1 MLTIGHVW
9 EGLTGKKLEPTLA
22 EKVQFTTVV
31 VDSRLAQAGSLFV
44 ALKGEHGDGHNYVA
58 DAFSRG
64 AAAAIVA
71 RRVEPCTV
79 QIDTKRDPKAA
90 LAQID
95 GQPLCIKVPD
105 TLKALQDIAA
115 HWRKRFEV
123 RVIGVT
129 GSTGKTSTKETI
141 YSVLSRAFHT
151 LKSPGNYNN
160 EIGLPLAL
168 LELDGTQEKAVLE
181 MGMYAL
187 GEIRELAEIAQPQ
200 VGVVTNVGPSHM
212 ERLGSIEAIA
222 QAKAELVEAL
232 PPGGV
237 AILNG
242 DDPRVREMAGKT
254 PAQVLFYGLAQDCHF
269 RASEIESRGLEGI
282 RFRLHYG
289 EESSFVKIP
298 LLGRHS
304 VHAALAAVAVGAVEG
319 EPWDK
324 ILERLQNIT
333 AQLRLIAYP
342 GVNGSTVID
351 DTYNSSPDSALA
363 ALNLLAELEGRK
375 IAVLGDMLELGSY
388 EETGHRIVGRRAGE
402 VVDVL
407 IAVGPRAKLIAQ
419 EAGGQPQVTAVETN
433 AQASEILG
441 RILAPG
447 DVVLVKGSRDLKTEE
462 IVNQIMRR

>member
-9 EGLTGKKLEPTLA
+9 EGLTAKKLEPTLA
-22 EKVQFTTVV
+22 EKVKFTTVV
-31 VDSRLAQAGSLFV
+31 VNSRLAQAGSLFI
-44 ALKGEHGDGHNYVA
+44 ALRGEHEDGHNFVG

-79 QIDTKRDPKAA
+79 QIDTKGDPKAT
-90 LAQID
+90 LAQVD

-115 HWRKRFEV
+115 YWRKKFEV

-129 GSTGKTSTKETI
+129 GSTGKTTTKETI
-141 YSVLSRAFHT
+141 YSVLSRAFST

-160 EIGLPLAL
+160 EIGLPLTL
-168 LELDGTQEKAVLE
+168 LELDGTREKAILE

-187 GEIRELAEIAQPQ
+187 GEIRELAVIAQPQ
-200 VGVVTNVGPSHM
+200 VGVVTNVGPSHL
-212 ERLGSIEAIA
+212 ERLGSLEAIA

-232 PPGGV
+232 PTDGV

-254 PAQVLFYGLAQDCHF
+254 SAQVLFYGLAEDCHF
-269 RASEIESRGLEGI
+269 RATEIESRGLEGV
-282 RFRLHYG
+282 RFCLHHG

-298 LLGRHS
+298 ILGRHS
-304 VHAALAAVAVGAVEG
+304 VHAALSAAAAGAVEG
-319 EPWDK
+319 QPWDK
-324 ILERLQNIT
+324 ILEGLQDIT

-351 DTYNSSPDSALA
+351 DTYNSNPDSALA
-363 ALNLLAELEGRK
+363 ALNLLSEFEGRK

-388 EETGHRIVGRRAGE
+388 EETGHKIVGRRAGE

-407 IAVGPRAKLIAQ
+407 ITVGPRAKIIAQ
-419 EAGGQPQVTAVETN
+419 EAGGRPEVTALETN
-433 AQASEILG
+433 AQALEVLNKILT
-441 RILAPG
+441 PG
-447 DVVLVKGSRDLKTEE
+447 DIVLVKGSRALKMEE
-462 IVNQIMRR
+462 VVAQVMRR